1 MNIPIFQLFNITT
14 MKSDL
19 PNNIVEDVAIAVVL
33 MNETPE
39 VKNWTVYIVNLKNE
53 PITNVLITSKGYGE
67 KDGKQVKTSLLR
79 HFIGDLT
86 ANSFAGVEAIDTEV
100 FGLTNEYWLS
110 YYIGNEIFDK
120 KFIFLPESIVDSNMI
135 RIPLV
140 NKPGVMIK

>member
-1 MNIPIFQLFNITT
+1 
-14 MKSDL
+14 MKKDL
-19 PNNIVEDVAIAVVL
+19 PQNIVEGVAIAVVL
-33 MNETPE
+33 MSETPE
-39 VKNWTVYIVNLKNE
+39 VKNWTVYLVNLKNE

-79 HFIGDLT
+79 HSIGDV
-86 ANSFAGVEAIDTEV
+86 AAQSYAGVEAIDTEV

-110 YYIGNEIFDK
+110 YYIGNTIYDK
-120 KFIFLPESIVDSNMI
+120 KFIFLPESIVDVNLI